1 MMIEKMKR
9 EELIK
14 KWLDNNLNTEEQ
26 KAFEQLE
33 DYNELIKM
41 NVALQDFKA
50 PLFSIDETYH
60 SLKPNLKSESTKTN
74 QWLKP
79 LLRIAAVLAIGF
91 SIFYYTTTLDT
102 EVGTLVAQQ
111 NTVKLPDNSTV
122 DLNAN
127 STVTF
132 NESNWGKV
140 REVKLQGE
148 AFFKVAKGQKF
159 DVITTDGVVSVLG
172 TQFNIK
178 QRKSY
183 YEVTCYEGL
192 VSVTHNNNT
201 VKLKPGHTF
210 KIIDGKLLA
219 NEKENAV
226 QPQWLHGESS
236 FKGVPLKYV
245 IAEFENQYN
254 QKIITENID
263 TSRLFTGSFTNNNL
277 DLALK
282 SVTIPLNLSYS
293 KSEKSILLKRE

>member
-1 MMIEKMKR
+1 MKR

-26 KAFEQLE
+26 NAFEQLE
-33 DYNELIKM
+33 DYNQLITM
-41 NVALQDFKA
+41 DRALKDFKA
-50 PLFSIDETYH
+50 PEFSIEQTYKT
-60 SLKPNLKSESTKTN
+60 LKTNLLPDSTKTN

-79 LLRIAAVLAIGF
+79 LLKIAAIFAIGF
-91 SIFYYTTTLDT
+91 SVYYYTTTLDT
-102 EVGTLVAQQ
+102 EVGTLIAQQ
-111 NTVKLPDNSTV
+111 TTIELPDNSTV
-122 DLNAN
+122 NLNAN

-132 NESNWGKV
+132 NESHWSKT

-159 DVITTDGVVSVLG
+159 DVITDDGVVSVLG
-172 TQFNIK
+172 TQFNVK

-183 YEVTCYEGL
+183 FEVTCYEGL
-192 VSVTHNNNT
+192 VAVTHSNKT

-219 NEKENAV
+219 NEKENAT
-226 QPQWLHGESS
+226 QPQWLRGESS
-236 FKGVPLKYV
+236 FRSVPLKHV
-245 IAEFENQYN
+245 IAEFENQYK

-263 TSRLFTGSFTNNNL
+263 TSRLFTGSFTHNNL

-293 KSEKSILLKRE
+293 KSDKSILLKRE